1 MKRPWLD
8 RFRLAAA
15 VLVVCNHTSPLLG
28 VWDGGNFFLT
38 RVLARVAVPFFL
50 MVSGCFLE
58 RGGWRTGR
66 LLRPPT
72 GREIAAVPLALLPL
86 LFFGMMTLSMLLSA
100 AGLLLCA
107 ALSAPL
113 P

>member
-1 MKRPWLD
+1 MTQQELD
-8 RFRLAAA
+8 A
-15 VLVVCNHTSPLLG
+15 VIDGQLSADLG
-28 VWDGGNFFLT
+28 LGPDVWDTPG
-38 RVLARVAVPFFL
+38 RVTAAPWREDSRRRRYRAGTAYRLYRDD
-50 MVSGCFLE
+50 
-58 RGGWRTGR
+58 RTGR